1 MSQGS
6 TTAGDYTTSGATDT
20 GGGIQSAAAPSL
32 PGDDLADAMPITGA
46 SDNMG
51 SESDSDLDT
60 QADDGDLNSGSNL

>member
-6 TTAGDYTTSGATDT
+6 ATGGNYTASGATDT

-32 PGDDLADAMPITGA
+32 PGDDLADATPITGA

-51 SESDSDLDT
+51 SDSDLDT